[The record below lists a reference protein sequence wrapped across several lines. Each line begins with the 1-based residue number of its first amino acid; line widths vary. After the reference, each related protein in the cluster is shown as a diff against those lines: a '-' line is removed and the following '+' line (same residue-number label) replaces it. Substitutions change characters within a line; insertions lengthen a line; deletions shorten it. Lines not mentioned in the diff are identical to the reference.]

1 MSKKTRINLP
11 TILTLLRII
20 LVVPLLVCI
29 FMDSVPA
36 RIVAVACFVLASIT
50 DFVDGRLARGR
61 NEVTNLGKF
70 LDPLADKMLVNL
82 TFLALVVLGQ
92 VPVWVFGIILVRD
105 FAVDGVRMMAA
116 SKRVVID
123 ASKYGKAKT
132 MVQMITISFIILNLI
147 VGSEV
152 LNVINMSLLGLVVC
166 LTVGS
171 GLDYIVRGW
180 KHVI

>member
-1 MSKKTRINLP
+1 MSKKNRLNLP
-11 TILTLLRII
+11 TILTLLRIVLI
-20 LVVPLLVCI
+20 VPLMICI
-29 FMDSVPA
+29 FIDALPA
-36 RIVAVACFVLASIT
+36 RIIALVCFVVASVT
-50 DFVDGRLARGR
+50 DFVDGRLARKRG
-61 NEVTNLGKF
+61 EVTNLGKF

-82 TFLALVVLGQ
+82 TFLALVALGQ

-132 MVQMITISFIILNLI
+132 MLQMITISLIIVNLM

-152 LNVINMSLLGLVVC
+152 FNAVNMTLLGLVVC
-166 LTVGS
+166 ITVGS

-180 KHVI
+180 KLVL